1 MESSSGA
8 AQDKVIGGEI
18 RQELADIVNRDN
30 LLYLQERE
38 RQTLNTAKRKAW
50 SNNYQPPDD
59 DDDNN
64 KGPPG
69 SCGSGPGFTT
79 PFNRFVF

>member
-1 MESSSGA
+1 MARGMGSVLFNIPSSHS
-8 AQDKVIGGEI
+8 
-18 RQELADIVNRDN
+18 QE
-30 LLYLQERE
+30 QER
-38 RQTLNTAKRKAW
+38 QLINAAKRKVW
-50 SNNYQPPDD
+50 SHSYQPPDD

-64 KGPPG
+64 RGPPG